1 MEVFAKFGLDPRSLF
16 IYLGN
21 MGVMLVLLIY
31 FFYKPVL
38 KYLDERREKI
48 SSSVHEAENLK
59 IEFEKKVEEMRLEK
73 EATQRNLKDE
83 IERLKQYTETKRAE
97 LLREMELERTRM
109 IESTQAQLAEQSRQ
123 MLKDVEKRMKDLMK
137 KILLEILS
145 HKVPENVVQE
155 SIEESWQKFTHHTK

>member
-1 MEVFAKFGLDPRSLF
+1 MEVFAKFGLDPRSFF

-38 KYLDERREKI
+38 QYLDERREKI
-48 SSSVHEAENLK
+48 SSSVREAENLK
-59 IEFEKKVEEMRLEK
+59 VEFAKRVEEMRLEK
-73 EATQRNLKDE
+73 ETTQKNLKEE
-83 IERLKQYTETKRAE
+83 IEHLKQYTEKKRSE

-123 MLKDVEKRMKDLMK
+123 MMKDVEKRMKDVMK
-137 KILLEILS
+137 NILLDILS
-145 HKVPENVVQE
+145 HKIPENVVQE
-155 SIEESWQKFTHHTK
+155 SIEESWQKFTHQA